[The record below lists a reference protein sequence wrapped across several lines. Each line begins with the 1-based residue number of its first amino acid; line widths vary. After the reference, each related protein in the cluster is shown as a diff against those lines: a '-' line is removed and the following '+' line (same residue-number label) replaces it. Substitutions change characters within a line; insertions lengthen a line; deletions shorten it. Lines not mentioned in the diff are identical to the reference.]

1 MTTDL
6 PDNYPAAIAST
17 NRDLGATLD
26 ATEVQSAGLL
36 FLEKQLSIIPAAI
49 SIVQP
54 ASRQGGPSRRMAVSS
69 VPRYPGR
76 LIPLDLGAFS
86 QSAASVVPP
95 GPQGAVGL
103 QGQGVVVSGAQVD
116 P

>member
-6 PDNYPAAIAST
+6 PDNHPAAIAST

-54 ASRQGGPSRRMAVSS
+54 ASRQGGP
-69 VPRYPGR
+69 PEGWQCP
-76 LIPLDLGAFS
+76 
-86 QSAASVVPP
+86 QSPATR
-95 GPQGAVGL
+95 VG
-103 QGQGVVVSGAQVD
+103 
-116 P
+116 